1 MIFFYR
7 LLKISFSWLYQIST
21 YVYSL
26 SILIKIQNKFKPVLK
41 AEICKIL
48 KIHRIFAKKFVRFIF
63 QTYTVY
69 TRNKSKAWNDKF
81 RLSSLKMNHL
91 TIISLSFMI
100 HSTNGIYL
108 SCLPFDKEK
117 KCSHFNLKSS
127 LLYFS
132 SFFSIHS
139 YFVCI
144 YFYKCR
150 RWNSNGMEK
159 KSWAESHNKNTW
171 KRWFK
176 KKCVLLEA
184 I

>member
-91 TIISLSFMI
+91 TIIFLFSFMI

-117 KCSHFNLKSS
+117 KMFTFQFEVQFAL
-127 LLYFS
+127 
-132 SFFSIHS
+132 FF
-139 YFVCI
+139 
-144 YFYKCR
+144 
-150 RWNSNGMEK
+150 
-159 KSWAESHNKNTW
+159 
-171 KRWFK
+171 
-176 KKCVLLEA
+176 
-184 I
+184 

>member
-26 SILIKIQNKFKPVLK
+26 RILIKIQNKFKLVLK
-41 AEICKIL
+41 AEICKTL

-63 QTYTVY
+63 QTY

-91 TIISLSFMI
+91 TIIFLSFMI

-108 SCLPFDKEK
+108 SCLAFNKEK

-132 SFFSIHS
+132 SFFFYSLLFL
-139 YFVCI
+139 YI
-144 YFYKCR
+144 YIFINVEFGILMV
-150 RWNSNGMEK
+150 W
-159 KSWAESHNKNTW
+159 
-171 KRWFK
+171 K
-176 KKCVLLEA
+176 KKWSWKS
-184 I
+184 